1 MGYAVYSLRGGN
13 YGRKSGEMEF
23 EEAAQMVEEGLE
35 CMRELAEE
43 MKDQYGDRRGGSYG
57 SRGGYGM
64 RGGYGNRGGY
74 GGRGGYGERE
84 DWDDMDEMYGM
95 RRRRDSRG
103 RFM

>member
-13 YGRKSGEMEF
+13 YGRKSDAMEF
-23 EEAAQMVEEGLE
+23 EEAAQMVEDGLE

-43 MKDQYGDRRGGSYG
+43 MKDQYGGRGGYG
-57 SRGGYGM
+57 MRRGYGM
-64 RGGYGNRGGY
+64 RGGYGR
-74 GGRGGYGERE
+74 RD

>member
-1 MGYAVYSLRGGN
+1 MGYAVYNLRGGN

-43 MKDQYGDRRGGSYG
+43 MKDQYGERRGGSYG
-57 SRGGYGM
+57 SRGGYG
-64 RGGYGNRGGY
+64 RRYGN
-74 GGRGGYGERE
+74 RGGYGERE

-103 RFM
+103 RYM

>member
-13 YGRKSGEMEF
+13 YGRKSDAMEF
-23 EEAAQMVEEGLE
+23 EEAAQMVEDGLE

-43 MKDQYGDRRGGSYG
+43 MKDQYGGRGGYG
-57 SRGGYGM
+57 MRRGYGM
-64 RGGYGNRGGY
+64 RGGYGR
-74 GGRGGYGERE
+74 RD

-95 RRRRDSRG
+95 RRRRDYRG

>member
-1 MGYAVYSLRGGN
+1 MGYNVYSLRSGN
-13 YGRKSGEMEF
+13 YGRKSGSMEF

-43 MKDQYGDRRGGSYG
+43 MKEQYGERRGGSYG

-64 RGGYGNRGGY
+64 RGRGGYGNR
-74 GGRGGYGERE
+74 YGERD
-84 DWDDMDEMYGM
+84 DWDDDDMYGE

-103 RFM
+103 RYI